1 MTDAVARRV
10 SFSQIICFHWAT
22 KSRKRR
28 KKNKKRKIEKT
39 RANGERGRKGKE
51 SERGDLSFESEIGR
65 RNLRPISMPDLGNS
79 SHCT

>member
-1 MTDAVARRV
+1 L
-10 SFSQIICFHWAT
+10 FSLGNEKQKKA
-22 KSRKRR
+22 